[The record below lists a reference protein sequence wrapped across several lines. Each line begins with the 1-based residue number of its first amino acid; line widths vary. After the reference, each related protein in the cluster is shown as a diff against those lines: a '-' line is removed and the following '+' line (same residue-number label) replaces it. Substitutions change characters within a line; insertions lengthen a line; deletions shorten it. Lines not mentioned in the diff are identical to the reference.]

1 MQNQVN
7 NPKSRGRWKLMVVLA
22 VCAAPLIASYFM
34 YYVVK
39 PKGGVTNYGTLID
52 PRLYPIPPM
61 ASTTLDGKPATLD
74 NYKGKWIMLKVGPS
88 ECLREC
94 QDQLFAMRQ
103 LRLMQ
108 GKEMARVE
116 RVWMITDNEPLDTVL
131 IRVND
136 GTRMLRA
143 PAAVI
148 DKWLPLE
155 QGAGTGNVAGA
166 STAATSTAS
175 TATASIA
182 ATAATDTTAGAAVD
196 KVSDHVYL
204 IDPLGNLMM
213 RFPKG
218 AVSSDT
224 QKVRKVHKDIAKL
237 LKASAIG

>member
-1 MQNQVN
+1 VENKQNEI
-7 NPKSRGRWKLMVVLA
+7 NPGAGAQAAQTARGRWKLLAVLA

-52 PRLYPIPPM
+52 PRLYPIPAM
-61 ASTTLDGKPATLD
+61 ASTTLDGKPAGLD

-88 ECLREC
+88 TCLQDC

-103 LRLMQ
+103 LRTMQ
-108 GKEMARVE
+108 GKEMERIE
-116 RVWMITDNEPLDTVL
+116 RVWLITDQEPLDTVL
-131 IRVND
+131 LRVND

-143 PAAVI
+143 PADVVA
-148 DKWLPLE
+148 KWLPLE
-155 QGAGTGNVAGA
+155 EAKP
-166 STAATSTAS
+166 
-175 TATASIA
+175 
-182 ATAATDTTAGAAVD
+182 GAAQD
-196 KVSDHVYL
+196 QASDHVYL

-224 QKVRKVHKDIAKL
+224 VQVKKVQKDLYKL